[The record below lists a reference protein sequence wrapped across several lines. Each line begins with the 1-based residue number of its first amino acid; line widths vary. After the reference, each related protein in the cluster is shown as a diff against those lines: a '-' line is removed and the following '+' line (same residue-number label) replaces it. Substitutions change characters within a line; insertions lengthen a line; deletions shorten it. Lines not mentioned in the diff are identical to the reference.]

1 MKYIEYMKAKTDDS
15 LLSNLTSGRTATQ
28 NYMIARQKTQEE
40 AQAILQEIRANL
52 SKIIEQSI
60 EDAMK
65 NLKSTEISI
74 TVKS

>member
-1 MKYIEYMKAKTDDS
+1 MTYIEYMKAKTDDS
-15 LLSNLTSGRTATQ
+15 LLSNLTSGRTTTK
-28 NYMIARQKTQEE
+28 NYMIARRKTQEE

-52 SKIIEQSI
+52 SKIVEQSI

>member
-1 MKYIEYMKAKTDDS
+1 MTYIEYMKAKTDDS
-15 LLSNLTSGRTATQ
+15 LLSNLTSRRTTTQ

-52 SKIIEQSI
+52 SKIVEQSI

>member
-1 MKYIEYMKAKTDDS
+1 MTYIEYMKAKTDDS
-15 LLSNLTSGRTATQ
+15 LLSNLTSGRTTTQ

-52 SKIIEQSI
+52 SKIVEQSI

>member
-1 MKYIEYMKAKTDDS
+1 MKAKTDDS

>member
-1 MKYIEYMKAKTDDS
+1 MTYIEYMKAKTDDS

-28 NYMIARQKTQEE
+28 NYIIARKKTQKE

-52 SKIIEQSI
+52 SKIVEQSI

>member
-1 MKYIEYMKAKTDDS
+1 MKAKTDDS

-60 EDAMK
+60 KDAMK